1 MKYLYILIASLSLYA
16 CASVPELK
24 TFEERALA
32 AEITLT
38 RTVQQVIAWRQDGR
52 LSDKNWE
59 AAKQAALETAQL
71 MDAVYVAKGLGDMAK
86 AESGLV
92 AANAGINLLIKI
104 LKTQEEV
111 NK

>member
-1 MKYLYILIASLSLYA
+1 MKYLYILIAAMALNA
-16 CASVPELK
+16 CASIPELK
-24 TFEERALA
+24 TFEDRALA
-32 AEITLT
+32 AEITLA
-38 RTVQQVIAWRQDGR
+38 RTVQQLILWREEGR

-59 AAKQAALETAQL
+59 AAKQAALETAKL
-71 MDAVYVAKGLGDMAK
+71 MDAVYIAQGVGDMTK

-104 LKTQEEV
+104 LKSQEEV